1 MKIAGTRFELTEFAD
16 AWAIACDYAGKWID
30 SSAVREALLEAQR
43 AFGRT
48 GGVVLEGRDIMGGAQ
63 TGTGNAVCLVCPDG
77 VVSIALHRSDSGRI
91 RAFVLMAV
99 STNFA
104 GAYRRNEADV
114 LAIARDMGAHQLAFR
129 SSRRGWAKLLGPE
142 WTRVGD
148 TYERGL

>member
-30 SSAVREALLEAQR
+30 SSAVREALQA
-43 AFGRT
+43 
-48 GGVVLEGRDIMGGAQ
+48 
-63 TGTGNAVCLVCPDG
+63 NAVCLVCPDG